1 MEGLGGIL
9 RSHSMADNQLVEP
22 GSCVMLARERP
33 IWQERQED
41 LCRCSDRAAIAN
53 VATIHATRCI
63 GDRHVQVCAGGTET
77 PRQAQDL
84 QRARKHG
91 FSGFTRVPN
100 TGLDQA
106 ADARNNEG

>member
-1 MEGLGGIL
+1 MERLGGIL
-9 RSHSMADNQLVEP
+9 RSHPMADNQLVEP

-33 IWQERQED
+33 IWQEHQEN
-41 LCRCSDRAAIAN
+41 LCRRSDRAAIAN
-53 VATIHATRCI
+53 VATMHATRCI

-84 QRARKHG
+84 QRTRKHG
-91 FSGFTRVPN
+91 LSGFTRVPN